1 MGGNIQG
8 GNFPLGIFRVGIL
21 PGGIFLEPC
30 KSGKE
35 GEELNCKTVSKFKL
49 VTTQKTTYY

>member
-49 VTTQKTTYY
+49 VTTQKTTCY

>member
-8 GNFPLGIFRVGIL
+8 GNFPLEIL
-21 PGGIFLEPC
+21 PGEIFLEPC

-35 GEELNCKTVSKFKL
+35 GEELQKL
-49 VTTQKTTYY
+49 FRNSN

>member
-8 GNFPLGIFRVGIL
+8 GNLPLEIL
-21 PGGIFLEPC
+21 PGEIFLEPC

-35 GEELNCKTVSKFKL
+35 GEEF
-49 VTTQKTTYY
+49 